1 MLFNLLVDIEIR
13 SYFIVVVL
21 SVALKQWIIMNRNKL
36 RLILLELLIRQGI
49 AKLELIIQLLG
60 LVLIYT
66 RKLEI
71 KLIHVKAI
79 QLLLA
84 VGRGLLSIVW
94 RLAELSI

>member
-79 QLLLA
+79 ELLLA
-84 VGRGLLSIVW
+84 VCGGLLSIVW
-94 RLAELSI
+94 RLTELSI